1 MAEEKQ
7 KETKPEQKKEEK
19 KEEKKA
25 AKAKS
30 MLISKEAAIGRIV
43 RILQTDVPGSKNV
56 YTGLTR
62 IKGVS
67 WAVSNAV
74 CIKCNIDKKRKVE
87 TLSKEDI
94 QKIEETIKKHDFP
107 AFLLNRRNDFS
118 TGISTHAVGST
129 IDLNEELDIKRL
141 KKIRSFRGLRHA
153 MGQPTRG
160 QRTRSHFRTNR
171 KKGVGVKVKQKPA
184 AQAAGNK

>member
-7 KETKPEQKKEEK
+7 KETKQEAK

-25 AKAKS
+25 VKAKP
-30 MLISKEAAIGRIV
+30 MLISKEAAAGRII

-67 WAVSNAV
+67 WAISNAV
-74 CIKCNIDKKRKVE
+74 CIQCGIDKKKKVE
-87 TLSKEDI
+87 TLSKEEI
-94 QKIEETIKKHDFP
+94 QKLEETIKKHDFP
-107 AFLLNRRNDFS
+107 KFMLNRRNDYN
-118 TGISTHAVGST
+118 TGIDTHAVGSS

-153 MGQPTRG
+153 TGQPTRG

-184 AQAAGNK
+184 AGAVGNK